1 LNSLA
6 IILVLFSA
14 LLHASWNFFIRGS
27 KDPELSNSV
36 IHIFRGFISLPIIF
50 VYFLISE
57 IPDLIGWI
65 FIIGTSIIH
74 ILYFI
79 FLGKSYKHGELSFVY
94 PIARGLG
101 IGLIPILGVTILNE
115 EINFLGLISI
125 FSIFVGVLLVG
136 GNKKSNIFLI
146 FQSIQ
151 GRQFLKSRAFVYSL
165 LTGLTV
171 SAYSVW
177 DKQGVQYVDPLFYMS
192 SMCLGSVVAGIGVYK
207 YNYSH
212 VSIKKILRENFLRNL
227 LGALFSF
234 LSYVLILSALQISQV
249 SLIAP
254 MREIGVVIGAMFGWF
269 FLREKLEK
277 MRVIGI
283 ILIFFGTIIIVGLV

>member
-1 LNSLA
+1 
-6 IILVLFSA
+6 
-14 LLHASWNFFIRGS
+14 
-27 KDPELSNSV
+27 
-36 IHIFRGFISLPIIF
+36 
-50 VYFLISE
+50 
-57 IPDLIGWI
+57 
-65 FIIGTSIIH
+65 
-74 ILYFI
+74 LYFI

>member
-1 LNSLA
+1 MNSLA

-14 LLHASWNFFIRGS
+14 LLHASWNFFIRDS

-50 VYFLISE
+50 IYFLISE

-79 FLGKSYKHGELSFVY
+79 FLGKSYKYGELSFVY

-115 EINFLGLISI
+115 EINFLGLVSI
-125 FSIFVGVLLVG
+125 FSILVGVLLVG
-136 GNKKSNIFLI
+136 GNKKSNIFLV

-192 SMCLGSVVAGIGVYK
+192 AMCLGSVGAGLGVYK

-212 VSIKKILRENFLRNL
+212 VSIKKILRENLLRNS

-283 ILIFFGTIIIVGLV
+283 ILIFFGTIIIVSLV

>member
-1 LNSLA
+1 
-6 IILVLFSA
+6 
-14 LLHASWNFFIRGS
+14 
-27 KDPELSNSV
+27 
-36 IHIFRGFISLPIIF
+36 
-50 VYFLISE
+50 
-57 IPDLIGWI
+57 
-65 FIIGTSIIH
+65 
-74 ILYFI
+74 LYFI
-79 FLGKSYKHGELSFVY
+79 FLGKSYKYGELSFVY

-115 EINFLGLISI
+115 EINFLGLVSI
-125 FSIFVGVLLVG
+125 FSILVGVLLVG
-136 GNKKSNIFLI
+136 GNKKSNIFLV
-146 FQSIQ
+146 FHSIN

-192 SMCLGSVVAGIGVYK
+192 AMCLGSVGAGLGVYK

-212 VSIKKILRENFLRNL
+212 VSIKKILRENLLRNS

-283 ILIFFGTIIIVGLV
+283 ILIFFGTIIIVSLV

>member
-1 LNSLA
+1 MSSLA

-14 LLHASWNFFIRGS
+14 LLHASWNFFIRDS

-36 IHIFRGFISLPIIF
+36 IHLYRGFISLPIIF
-50 VYFLISE
+50 AYFIMSE

-101 IGLIPILGVTILNE
+101 IGLIPILGVTILHE
-115 EINFLGLISI
+115 DINFLGLVSI
-125 FSIFVGVLLVG
+125 FSIFMGVLLIG
-136 GNKKSNIFLI
+136 GNKKSNIFLV
-146 FQSIQ
+146 FHSVE
-151 GRQFLKSRAFVYSL
+151 GRQFLKSRSFIYSL

-171 SAYSVW
+171 SGYSVW

-192 SMCLGSVVAGIGVYK
+192 SMCIGSVIAALGVYK

-212 VSIKKILRENFLRNL
+212 MSIKKILRENLLRNS
-227 LGALFSF
+227 LGAIFSF
-234 LSYVLILSALQISQV
+234 FSYVLILSALQISQV
-249 SLIAP
+249 SFIAP
-254 MREIGVVIGAMFGWF
+254 LREIGVVIGAILGWF
-269 FLREKLEK
+269 FLKEKLEK

-283 ILIFFGTIIIVGLV
+283 ILIFFGTIIIVSLV

>member
-1 LNSLA
+1 LSSLA
-6 IILVLFSA
+6 IILVLVSA
-14 LLHASWNFFIRGS
+14 LLHASWNFFIRDS

-36 IHIFRGFISLPIIF
+36 IHLYRGFISLPIIF
-50 VYFLISE
+50 VYFIMSD

-74 ILYFI
+74 ILYFV

-115 EINFLGLISI
+115 EINFLGLVSI
-125 FSIFVGVLLVG
+125 FSIFIGVLLIG
-136 GNKKSNIFLI
+136 GNKKSNIFLV
-146 FQSIQ
+146 FHSVE
-151 GRQFLKSRAFVYSL
+151 GRQFLKSRSFIYSL

-192 SMCLGSVVAGIGVYK
+192 SMCIGSVIAALAVYK
-207 YNYSH
+207 YSYSH
-212 VSIKKILRENFLRNL
+212 MSIKKILSENLLRNS
-227 LGALFSF
+227 LGAIFSF
-234 LSYVLILSALQISQV
+234 FSYVLILSALQISQV
-249 SLIAP
+249 SFIAP
-254 MREIGVVIGAMFGWF
+254 LREIGVVIGAILGWF
-269 FLREKLEK
+269 FLKEKLEK

-283 ILIFFGTIIIVGLV
+283 ILIFFGTIIIVSLV

>member
-1 LNSLA
+1 M
-6 IILVLFSA
+6 FSA
-14 LLHASWNFFIRGS
+14 LLHASWNFFIRDS
-27 KDPELSNSV
+27 DDPELSNSV
-36 IHIFRGFISLPIIF
+36 IHIYRGVISLPIIL

-74 ILYFI
+74 ILYFF

-94 PIARGLG
+94 PISRGLG
-101 IGLIPILGVTILNE
+101 IGLIPLLGVIILNE
-115 EINFLGLISI
+115 KISFLGLVSI
-125 FSIFVGVLLVG
+125 LLIFTGVLLIG

-146 FQSIQ
+146 FYSSE
-151 GRQFLKSRAFVYSL
+151 GRKFLKSRAFIYSV
-165 LTGLTV
+165 LTGLSV

-192 SMCLGSVVAGIGVYK
+192 TMCVGSVIAALGVYR
-207 YNYSH
+207 YSYSH
-212 VSIKKILRENFLRNL
+212 IPIKKILRENLLRNS
-227 LGALFSF
+227 LGAIFSF

-254 MREIGVVIGAMFGWF
+254 LREIGVVIGVIFG
-269 FLREKLEK
+269 LLILKEKLEK
-277 MRVIGI
+277 MKAIGI
-283 ILIFFGTIIIVGLV
+283 ILILFGTIIIISLV

>member
-1 LNSLA
+1 MNTIA

-14 LLHASWNFFIRGS
+14 LLHASWNFFIRDS
-27 KDPELSNSV
+27 DDPELSNSV
-36 IHIFRGFISLPIIF
+36 IHIYRGFISLPIIF
-50 VYFLISE
+50 VYFLIFE

-101 IGLIPILGVTILNE
+101 IGLIPLLGVTILNE
-115 EINFLGLISI
+115 EINFLGLLSI
-125 FSIFVGVLLVG
+125 FFIFMGVLLVG
-136 GNKKSNIFLI
+136 GNKKSNIFLV
-146 FQSIQ
+146 FYSYE
-151 GRQFLKSRAFVYSL
+151 GRKFLKSRAFIYSV

-192 SMCLGSVVAGIGVYK
+192 SMCIGSVIAAFGVYR

-212 VSIKKILRENFLRNL
+212 IPIKKILRENLFRNM
-227 LGALFSF
+227 LGAIFSF

-254 MREIGVVIGAMFGWF
+254 LREIGVVIGVIFGLV

-277 MRVIGI
+277 MRAIGI